1 MPEFMSEL
9 GGLRSPVI
17 HDFKDLEHMK
27 DIVCKQLE
35 NFSTNSSK
43 FSQYIVFRP
52 VSINDIEN
60 IDEKRRMLPN
70 IRLTYYAESELLVV
84 KLMSSC
90 LHEVAHRELGR
101 EIEIATGRMGLS
113 RYALCSVG
121 GGRFDSPKGSK
132 KEGDTCYVPLYT
144 RRPSGWPTLVL
155 EVGVSESLPR
165 LRNDAS
171 WWLSNSDGEVKV
183 VLLIEVDKDHKRLN
197 IETWE
202 IVSPWP
208 DPTRHDDPSTPA
220 QVPALTHLVSIG
232 PPNINDVDT
241 GAPSIS
247 GAPLKLDFGKV
258 FLRAPTPPAEKAHIE
273 LSPED
278 LSEWARILWLFF
290 PQRETLTEI

>member
-1 MPEFMSEL
+1 MLSVQSVEAGLTLPKALKKKVIAAMS
-9 GGLRSPVI
+9 R
-17 HDFKDLEHMK
+17 
-27 DIVCKQLE
+27 
-35 NFSTNSSK
+35 
-43 FSQYIVFRP
+43 
-52 VSINDIEN
+52 
-60 IDEKRRMLPN
+60 
-70 IRLTYYAESELLVV
+70 
-84 KLMSSC
+84 
-90 LHEVAHRELGR
+90 
-101 EIEIATGRMGLS
+101 
-113 RYALCSVG
+113 
-121 GGRFDSPKGSK
+121 
-132 KEGDTCYVPLYT
+132 T
-144 RRPSGWPTLVL
+144 RADHPAGQPYLVL

-232 PPNINDVDT
+232 PPNDVDT

-290 PQRETLTEI
+290 PQRETLVGHYCH